1 MTRTITV
8 GIGAPGASSS
18 WSRAGWIVDGSGMI
32 IAMRRRPQLVPWK
45 AAGRTSEQQVSGDDV
60 VRTTGW
66 VFNNETGSELTLEQ
80 FVATG
85 DSEVPAYLT
94 VFGLREP
101 DADGRTTDQ
110 KSIVEIGSG
119 IGRMTCAFTR
129 EFASV
134 IACDLDAGFLE
145 RCIETVGRFGKV
157 DRLRTSHVTDGH
169 TLDLPANSTDLAFSY
184 ITLQHCD
191 PDDALEL
198 TSEAVRVTR
207 PGGRVVLNFLA
218 RSAQDVVLLPLG
230 AMTRALFRIPKFGP
244 WLSQRRLAARLGWQA
259 NRLQPDELIGP
270 LSPLLENIEI
280 WRNPKSKITGRGAV
294 NQEFDGI
301 NPHHYWLIAT
311 VR

>member
-1 MTRTITV
+1 
-8 GIGAPGASSS
+8 
-18 WSRAGWIVDGSGMI
+18 
-32 IAMRRRPQLVPWK
+32 MRRRPQLVPWK
-45 AAGRTSEQQVSGDDV
+45 AAGQTSERQASGDDV

-80 FVATG
+80 FVASG

-94 VFGLREP
+94 VFGLRTP
-101 DADGRTTDQ
+101 DAQGRGPEDKTL
-110 KSIVEIGSG
+110 VEIGSG

-129 EFASV
+129 EYASV

-145 RCIETVGRFGKV
+145 RCIETVSQFGKV
-157 DRLRTSHVTDGH
+157 DRLRTSHVLDGH
-169 TLDLPANSTDLAFSY
+169 TLDLPPNSADVAFSY

-191 PDDALEL
+191 ADDALEL

-207 PGGRVVLNFLA
+207 PGGKVVLNYRA
-218 RSAQDVVLLPLG
+218 RSAQDVLLLPLG
-230 AMTRALFRIPKFGP
+230 AVTRGLFRIPKFGP

-270 LSPLLENIEI
+270 LSPLLTDIEI
-280 WRNPKSKITGRGAV
+280 WRNPKSRITGRGAV

>member
-1 MTRTITV
+1 
-8 GIGAPGASSS
+8 
-18 WSRAGWIVDGSGMI
+18 
-32 IAMRRRPQLVPWK
+32 MRRRPQLVPWK
-45 AAGRTSEQQVSGDDV
+45 AAGQTSERQASGDDV

-66 VFNNETGSELTLEQ
+66 VFNNETGDQLTLEQ

-85 DSEVPAYLT
+85 DAEVGAYLT
-94 VFGLREP
+94 VFGLRAL
-101 DADGRTTDQ
+101 DSSGRTPEEQTL
-110 KSIVEIGSG
+110 VEIGCG

-129 EFASV
+129 EYRSV
-134 IACDLDAGFLE
+134 VACDLDAGFLE

-157 DRLRTSHVTDGH
+157 DRLRTSHVSDGH
-169 TLDLPANSTDLAFSY
+169 TLDLPPNSADVAFSY

-207 PGGRVVLNFLA
+207 PGGKVVLNYRA
-218 RSAQDVVLLPLG
+218 RSAQDVILLPLG
-230 AMTRALFRIPKFGP
+230 AMTRAMFRIPRFGP

-259 NRLQPDELIGP
+259 NRLQPDDLIGP
-270 LSPLLENIEI
+270 LVPLLTDIEI

-301 NPHHYWLIAT
+301 NRHHYWLIAT